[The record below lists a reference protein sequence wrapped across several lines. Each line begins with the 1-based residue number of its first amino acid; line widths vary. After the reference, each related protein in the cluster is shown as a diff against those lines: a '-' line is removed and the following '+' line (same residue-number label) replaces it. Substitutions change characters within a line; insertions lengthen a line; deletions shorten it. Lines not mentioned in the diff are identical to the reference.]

1 MGLDVGTKTIG
12 VAVSD
17 QLGFTA
23 QGVSTIERRGIKKD
37 LEELKKLIHTYEVSQ
52 ILVGLPLNM
61 NGSEGP
67 RAKDIRAFAKDVEIG
82 IEGIPVIFWDER
94 LSTAAVER
102 DMIAMDMSRARRAEV
117 IDQQAAVFILQ
128 GALDRLRHIVDAK
141 GQAAT

>member
-94 LSTAAVER
+94 LSTAGAER
-102 DMIAMDMSRARRAEV
+102 SLLEADLSRAKRKKV
-117 IDQQAAVFILQ
+117 IDKMAAVFILQ
-128 GALDRLRHIVDAK
+128 GYLDCQPSLR
-141 GQAAT
+141 